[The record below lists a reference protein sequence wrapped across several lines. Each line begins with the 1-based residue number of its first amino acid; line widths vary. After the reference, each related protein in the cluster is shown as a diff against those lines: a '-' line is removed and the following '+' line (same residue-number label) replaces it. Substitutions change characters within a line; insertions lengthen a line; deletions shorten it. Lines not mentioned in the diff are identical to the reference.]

1 MTLKFTK
8 MHGAGNDFIVIDAI
22 NQSVNLTSDLCKQL
36 ADRRFGIGADQ
47 ILLVEKSHTKG
58 VDFRYRIFNSDGSE
72 VEQCGNGARAF
83 VKFVVDKGL
92 TDQRQIKVETMAGT
106 IAPKLE
112 EDGRITVDM
121 GAPIFSPELIPFNA
135 QDLQST
141 QQHAATLWPLLIGD
155 ASVELCVV
163 SMGNPHAVQ
172 IVPDVETADVALAGP
187 FIENHVRFPKRVN
200 AGFMQIVDRHHIR
213 LRVYERGAGETLS
226 CGTGACA
233 AAVSGIQR
241 GVLDSPVKVTTH
253 GGILSIAW
261 AGDQQSVFMTGPAM
275 NVFEG
280 SIEI

>member
-1 MTLKFTK
+1 

-141 QQHAATLWPLLIGD
+141 QQHAATLWPLLIAD

-187 FIENHVRFPKRVN
+187 LIENHGRFPKRVN

>member
-1 MTLKFTK
+1 
-8 MHGAGNDFIVIDAI
+8 
-22 NQSVNLTSDLCKQL
+22 
-36 ADRRFGIGADQ
+36 
-47 ILLVEKSHTKG
+47 
-58 VDFRYRIFNSDGSE
+58 
-72 VEQCGNGARAF
+72 
-83 VKFVVDKGL
+83 
-92 TDQRQIKVETMAGT
+92 
-106 IAPKLE
+106 
-112 EDGRITVDM
+112 M

-187 FIENHVRFPKRVN
+187 LIENHVRFPKRVN

>member
-22 NQSVNLTSDLCKQL
+22 NQSVNLTSELCQQL

-121 GAPIFSPELIPFNA
+121 GAPIFSPDLIPFDA
-135 QDLQST
+135 QGLQST
-141 QQHAATLWPLLIGD
+141 QQHAAAVWPLQIG
-155 ASVELCVV
+155 ATSIAICVV

-172 IVPDVETADVALAGP
+172 IVSDVDTADVAQTGP
-187 FIENHVRFPKRVN
+187 LIENHVRFPKRVN
-200 AGFMQIVDRHHIR
+200 AGFMQIIDRHHIQ

-233 AAVSGIQR
+233 AAVSGIQM
-241 GVLDSPVKVTTH
+241 GLLDSPVKVSTK
-253 GGILSIAW
+253 GGTLSIAW
-261 AGDQQSVFMTGPAM
+261 GGDQQSVLMTGPAM

-280 SIEI
+280 SIDI

>member
-22 NQSVNLTSDLCKQL
+22 NQSVNLTSELCKQL
-36 ADRRFGIGADQ
+36 ADRRLGIGADQ
-47 ILLVEKSHTKG
+47 ILLVEKSNTVG

-92 TDQRQIKVETMAGT
+92 TDQRQIRVETMAGI

-121 GAPIFSPELIPFNA
+121 GAPIFSPDQIPFNSLG
-135 QDLQST
+135 LQST
-141 QQHAATLWPLLIGD
+141 QQHAASLWPLQID
-155 ASVELCVV
+155 DTTITVCVV

-172 IVPDVETADVALAGP
+172 VVPDTETANVAEIGP
-187 FIENHVRFPKRVN
+187 IIEHHSRFPKRVN

-213 LRVYERGAGETLS
+213 LRVFERGAGETLS

-233 AAVSGIQR
+233 AAVSGIQM
-241 GVLDSPVKVTTH
+241 GLLDSPVKVTTY
-253 GGILSIAW
+253 GGTLSIAW
-261 AGDQQSVFMTGPAM
+261 NGEQQSVFMTGPAM
-275 NVFEG
+275 HVFEG

>member
-8 MHGAGNDFIVIDAI
+8 MHGADNDFIVIDAI

-47 ILLVEKSHTKG
+47 ILLVEKSHTKD

-121 GAPIFSPELIPFNA
+121 GAPIFTPNLIPFDA
-135 QDLQST
+135 QGLQSK
-141 QQHAATLWPLLIGD
+141 QQHAAALWSLKIGD
-155 ASVELCVV
+155 ANVELCVV

-172 IVPDVETADVALAGP
+172 IVPDVESADVLQSGP
-187 FIENHVRFPKRVN
+187 LIENHVRFPKRVN
-200 AGFMQIVDRHHIR
+200 AGFMQILDRHHIH

-253 GGILSIAW
+253 GGTLSIAW
-261 AGDQQSVFMTGPAM
+261 AGDQQSVMMTGPAM

>member
-187 FIENHVRFPKRVN
+187 LIENHGRFPKRVN

-241 GVLDSPVKVTTH
+241 GALDSPVKVTTH

>member
-36 ADRRFGIGADQ
+36 ADRRLGIGADQ
-47 ILLVEKSHTKG
+47 ILLVEKSQTKD

-92 TDQRQIKVETMAGT
+92 TDHRQFKVETMAGT

-121 GAPIFSPELIPFNA
+121 GAPIFTPNLIPFDA
-135 QDLQST
+135 QGLQSR
-141 QQHAATLWPLLIGD
+141 QQHAAALWPLTIGD
-155 ASVELCVV
+155 ASVDLCVV

-172 IVPDVETADVALAGP
+172 IVSDVETANVLQTGP
-187 FIENHVRFPKRVN
+187 LIENHARFPKRVN

-253 GGILSIAW
+253 GGTLSIAW
-261 AGDQQSVFMTGPAM
+261 AGDQQPVMMTGPAM